1 RALWSALITRIQG
14 DYSAALRRWYH
25 AVYLAAYIQR
35 TVAQHRPAGRQ
46 LVVDPFR
53 FATAHLRRQAASVNL
68 SLARLLVVHVLLAV
82 LIGGSFY
89 DIYTGREHWP
99 LSPYPMFS
107 IVEQDASLR
116 CLRIVGVPAG
126 TGEEMTLLDGSVIS
140 PFDQCRLTS

>member
-1 RALWSALITRIQG
+1 TRIQG

-82 LIGGSFY
+82 LIGGAFFAVF
-89 DIYTGREHWP
+89 TGRGPWP
-99 LSPYPMFS
+99 FSPYPLFS
-107 IVEQDASLR
+107 LLGQGRALR
-116 CLRIVGVPAG
+116 APPVARVPACPG
-126 TGEEMTLLDGSVIS
+126 
-140 PFDQCRLTS
+140 